1 MLWKTINDITKFKN
15 KQQESIKEIVN
26 DENKTIIDPVEMA
39 NTFNTYFSTI
49 GSKLASKIDK
59 PSNNC
64 NYSCNSYISNKMTS
78 FFLNPIIIYD
88 IVKHV
93 NNLNPVK
100 SSGPCKIPIKYE
112 VCSKSIRLF
121 CIKHTTQ

>member
-1 MLWKTINDITKFKN
+1 M
-15 KQQESIKEIVN
+15 N
-26 DENKTIIDPVEMA
+26 DENKTITDPVEMA

-78 FFLNPIIIYD
+78 FFLNPITMYD
-88 IVKHV
+88 IVKHI
-93 NNLNPVK
+93 NN
-100 SSGPCKIPIKYE
+100 
-112 VCSKSIRLF
+112 
-121 CIKHTTQ
+121 

>member
-1 MLWKTINDITKFKN
+1 MKN
-15 KQQESIKEIVN
+15 KQYFAFSIALGENTDVSNTAQQVESEIVIVN
-26 DENKTIIDPVEMA
+26 DENKTITDPVKMA

-78 FFLNPIIIYD
+78 FFLNPITMYD
-88 IVKHV
+88 IVKH
-93 NNLNPVK
+93 K
-100 SSGPCKIPIKYE
+100 
-112 VCSKSIRLF
+112 
-121 CIKHTTQ
+121 

>member
-1 MLWKTINDITKFKN
+1 MD
-15 KQQESIKEIVN
+15 
-26 DENKTIIDPVEMA
+26 DENKTITDPVEMA

-64 NYSCNSYISNKMTS
+64 NYSCNSYTSNKMTS
-78 FFLNPIIIYD
+78 FFLNPITMHD
-88 IVKHV
+88 IVKHI

-100 SSGPCKIPIKYE
+100 SSGPCKIPIKY
-112 VCSKSIRLF
+112 
-121 CIKHTTQ
+121 IKMSMNIIAPLLVF